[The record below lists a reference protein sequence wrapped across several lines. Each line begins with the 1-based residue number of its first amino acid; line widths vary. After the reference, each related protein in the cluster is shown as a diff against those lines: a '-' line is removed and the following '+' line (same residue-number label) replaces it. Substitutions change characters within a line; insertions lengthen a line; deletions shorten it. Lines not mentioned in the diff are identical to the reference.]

1 MKCISGNSGQFVCV
15 NRGCELGNVFVCA
28 DPTDRCKDAHE
39 SCSLLNLAYILKKS
53 QGQPTSN
60 RYETLIPIYDKAK
73 SITNTISAILSLV
86 AMSRDIDKMLT
97 SGMPLSS

>member
-1 MKCISGNSGQFVCV
+1 M
-15 NRGCELGNVFVCA
+15 
-28 DPTDRCKDAHE
+28 
-39 SCSLLNLAYILKKS
+39 NLAYILRKS

-73 SITNTISAILSLV
+73 SITNSISSILSLV

-97 SGMPLSS
+97 SGMPLSSEDKEKIAKFAGDKKLEINNEDAYQKIEK

>member
-1 MKCISGNSGQFVCV
+1 M
-15 NRGCELGNVFVCA
+15 
-28 DPTDRCKDAHE
+28 
-39 SCSLLNLAYILKKS
+39 NLAYILRKS

-73 SITNTISAILSLV
+73 SITNSISSILSLV

-97 SGMPLSS
+97 SGMPLSSEDKEKIAKFAGDKKLEINNDDAYQKIEK